1 MKGIRNCC
9 FGFEIE
15 PYAKKLLISAQL
27 RHKIFY
33 DEFVVK
39 AFCEAEKAHIG
50 QQVGIHICSIV
61 WKLMCLIS
69 SIWLCWL

>member
-1 MKGIRNCC
+1 LTFNLEDTFVKGC

-39 AFCEAEKAHIG
+39 AFCEAEKAHTG
-50 QQVGIHICSIV
+50 QVN
-61 WKLMCLIS
+61 
-69 SIWLCWL
+69 